1 MPVTPREP
9 RPQTGEEP
17 VPATPREPRPQPG
30 DEPVPVTPRE
40 PGPQPAEEPVPL
52 APRESRPQPGDEPVP
67 VTPREPGSQP
77 GEEPAPLAPREP
89 RPQPAAG
96 PLVVPPRH
104 QVVIV
109 ASTDV
114 ISGRDPQGRCEIP
127 GVGPI
132 PLSELERLACDAE
145 LFGVLFSGDGE
156 PLWHGR
162 GERTATDAQRRALV
176 ARDGGCVLCA
186 DEPARCEA
194 HHVKPWAKPSEG
206 PTDIDNLALLC
217 GTCHRR
223 LHNHGRV
230 LRRGPDGT
238 WGTAPDPRFTGR
250 RKPVRSPGNGV
261 RRTAASETSAC
272 GSAALEMTMKVE
284 AQCLPQDVGRT
295 SWGGNHRSGPA
306 TRPAS
311 GPATRP
317 ASGPAVASHLGRE
330 TTAVG
335 TGRRPGGKQRPGDGR
350 PP

>member
-1 MPVTPREP
+1 M
-9 RPQTGEEP
+9 
-17 VPATPREPRPQPG
+17 
-30 DEPVPVTPRE
+30 TPRE
-40 PGPQPAEEPVPL
+40 PGT
-52 APRESRPQPGDEPVP
+52 QPGEEAAP

-77 GEEPAPLAPREP
+77 
-89 RPQPAAG
+89 AAG
-96 PLVVPPRH
+96 PLVVTPRH
-104 QVVIV
+104 QIVIV

-145 LFGVLFSGDGE
+145 LFGVLFSGEGE

-176 ARDGGCVLCA
+176 ARDGVCVLCA

-206 PTDIDNLALLC
+206 PTDIDNMALLC

-223 LHNHGRV
+223 LHNHRRV
-230 LRRGPDGT
+230 LRRGPDGA

-250 RKPVRSPGNGV
+250 RKPVRPPGNSV

-272 GSAALEMTMKVE
+272 RLAALEMTMKVE
-284 AQCLPQDVGRT
+284 AQCFTHGIGRA
-295 SWGGNHRSGPA
+295 GRDLDQRA
-306 TRPAS
+306 E
-311 GPATRP
+311 
-317 ASGPAVASHLGRE
+317 PAVRSRLGRE
-330 TTAVG
+330 ATAEG
-335 TGRRPGGKQRPGDGR
+335 SGQRLGGKQRPRGR
-350 PP
+350 QPP